1 MNAASTAPASP
12 AAQATAAGPQSLG
25 RRPALS
31 AAGTLALLAVWLL
44 ALTGLR
50 PLLLPDEG
58 RYVGVARDMLL
69 GIGAPTLADGRGWV
83 PLLNGLPFFHKPPLM
98 YWLDMAAMA
107 VFGVNQFAARFA
119 PFVGAWLMGASLFLA
134 LRRWHDAA
142 VAQRA
147 LLVLASTPFFFIGGQ
162 YANLDMLVGGLITAT
177 VLAFVRAVD
186 GDAPARQAPLRWLLL
201 AWALAALG
209 VLAKGLIGIVLPML
223 VVGPWLLA
231 QQRWRCV
238 ARLLHPAGLAVF
250 AAIALP
256 WMLAMQSKYPGFFD
270 YFIVEQHFRRFASAT
285 FNNVHPAWFYLLV
298 LPALTLPWA
307 LWLPAA
313 AQALR
318 RGRTGLPAPHT
329 ALFLWWVV
337 VIVGFFSLP
346 SSKLVGYVLPALAP
360 WCALLALGTGTGA
373 GTGDGA
379 GTTVFGRFGPVGRA
393 TLAAAVLLCVGV
405 AVALAVVAPHSTKA
419 AGRALAAQWAPG
431 DRVVFVDEMFYDLP
445 FYAGLRQPVTVASD
459 WADPQIPR
467 RDNWRKELADAAR
480 FDPAR
485 GRELL
490 WPIGRLAELT
500 CQRAGEPA
508 HAVWFVVN
516 SQRDAAAALPGVAG
530 AVPAHADKAVRLLRA
545 PTRAC
550 PP

>member
-1 MNAASTAPASP
+1 MPATPAPP
-12 AAQATAAGPQSLG
+12 T
-25 RRPALS
+25 LS
-31 AAGTLALLAVWLL
+31 AATQPGAQAWPRTWGAGGTLAGLAVWLL
-44 ALTGLR
+44 LLAGLR

-58 RYVGVARDMLL
+58 RYAGVARDMLL
-69 GIGAPTLADGRGWV
+69 GVGAGSWGDGRGWV

-107 VFGVNQFAARFA
+107 LLGVNQFAARFA

-134 LRRWHDAA
+134 LRRWHGVAA
-142 VAQRA
+142 AQRA

-186 GDAPARQAPLRWLLL
+186 GTPPARHAAMRWLLL
-201 AWALAALG
+201 AWALAALA

-231 QQRWRCV
+231 QRRWRCV
-238 ARLLHPAGLAVF
+238 ARLLHPAGLALF
-250 AAIALP
+250 AALALP
-256 WMLAMQSKYPGFFD
+256 WMLAMQARFPGFFD

-285 FNNVHPAWFYLLV
+285 FNNVHPVWFYALV

-313 AQALR
+313 VHALR
-318 RGRTGLPAPHT
+318 RGRSGWPTPQL
-329 ALFLWWVV
+329 ALYVWWVL

-360 WCALLALGTGTGA
+360 WCVLLALGA
-373 GTGDGA
+373 A
-379 GTTVFGRFGPVGRA
+379 SFGRAARA
-393 TLAAAVLLCVGV
+393 TLGLGLLWCVGV
-405 AVALAVVAPHSTKA
+405 AVALAVAAPHSTKA

-445 FYAGLRQPVTVASD
+445 FYAGLREPVRVASD

-490 WPIGRLAELT
+490 WPIGRLAELA
-500 CQRAGEPA
+500 CQPAGAPA
-508 HAVWFVVN
+508 HRVWFVVDGA
-516 SQRDAAAALPGVAG
+516 RAAATSLPGVSG
-530 AVPAHADKAVRLLRA
+530 AVEAYADKSVRLLRVN
-545 PTRAC
+545 TRPC
-550 PP
+550 P